1 MKHLFFF
8 LIFLASFKSNTQEL
22 VQNGSFELFTN
33 CPPQNVVGQLE
44 MAIGWTNPS
53 VENSTQ
59 HSAHVSPDYFNT
71 CNTSWLG
78 VPSNL
83 SGEQMPF
90 SGNAYAGIVVY
101 TDTTVVSKNFR
112 EYLQNELISPL
123 ESGQCYQFSLYVSL
137 GDNVRYRTS
146 DLQVYFS
153 DTLISEIDSYE
164 PLPFSPQ
171 LILTGGTP
179 SKVNWISLTGD
190 FIASGDEKF
199 ILIGN
204 FKNDSQ
210 TIATIVGSSNSEPTS
225 YLYIDEVSLK
235 ACSGLSNSA
244 IFENTCVI
252 YPNPSKNKISI
263 ESNFSIK
270 SIQLQDVI
278 GKTYP
283 IDDTNLKNILVAHL
297 PAGMYLLKIETQA
310 GIQQMKFLKED

>member
-1 MKHLFFF
+1 MRHVFFC
-8 LIFLASFKSNTQEL
+8 LIFLASFESIAQEL
-22 VQNGSFELFTN
+22 VQNGSFELFSS
-33 CPPQNVVGQLE
+33 CPPANVVGQLE
-44 MAIGWTNPS
+44 NAIGWTNPS
-53 VENSTQ
+53 VENSSQ

-123 ESGQCYQFSLYVSL
+123 EAGQCYQFSLYVSL

-171 LILTGGTP
+171 LILTGATP
-179 SKVNWISLTGD
+179 SKVNWVTFSGD
-190 FIASGDEKF
+190 FTASGDEKF
-199 ILIGN
+199 MLIGN
-204 FKNDSQ
+204 FKNDAQ
-210 TIATIVGSSNSEPTS
+210 TVATIVGSSNGEPTS
-225 YLYIDEVSLK
+225 YLYIDQVSLK
-235 ACSGLSNSA
+235 ACSGLSNS
-244 IFENTCVI
+244 IYSNNSFVI
-252 YPNPSKNKISI
+252 YPNPSKNKITI
-263 ESNFSIK
+263 ESDFSIN
-270 SIQLQDVI
+270 SIQLHDLL

-283 IDDTNLKNILVAHL
+283 IDVTDLKTISVTHL
-297 PAGMYLLKIETQA
+297 PTGMYLLKIETQA
-310 GIQQMKFLKED
+310 GIQQVKFLKED

>member
-1 MKHLFFF
+1 
-8 LIFLASFKSNTQEL
+8 
-22 VQNGSFELFTN
+22 
-33 CPPQNVVGQLE
+33 
-44 MAIGWTNPS
+44 
-53 VENSTQ
+53 
-59 HSAHVSPDYFNT
+59 
-71 CNTSWLG
+71 
-78 VPSNL
+78 
-83 SGEQMPF
+83 
-90 SGNAYAGIVVY
+90 
-101 TDTTVVSKNFR
+101 
-112 EYLQNELISPL
+112 
-123 ESGQCYQFSLYVSL
+123 
-137 GDNVRYRTS
+137 VRYRTS

-252 YPNPSKNKISI
+252 YPNPSKDSFQV
-263 ESNFSIK
+263 ESLSCLNCAFNLK
-270 SIQLQDVI
+270 SSDGKLVSEGKLQN
-278 GKTYP
+278 GKTI
-283 IDDTNLKNILVAHL
+283 IDSRNFKSGVYFLELEGEKSAVKLVV
-297 PAGMYLLKIETQA
+297 E
-310 GIQQMKFLKED
+310 